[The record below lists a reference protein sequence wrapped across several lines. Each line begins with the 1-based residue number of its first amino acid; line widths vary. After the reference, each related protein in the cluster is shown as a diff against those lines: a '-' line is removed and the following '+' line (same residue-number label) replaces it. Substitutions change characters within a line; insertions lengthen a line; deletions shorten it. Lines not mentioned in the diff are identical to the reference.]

1 MARNT
6 GSKALHEVLYPKLA
20 EEGSMST
27 FEIYDWINNKMIDYK
42 VGYRNRKEPRWRS
55 RRSWTM
61 NQIAQTLKVSHFFQ
75 KVGERRETG
84 MSGQR
89 RAVSVYEVVPIKDV
103 IEKIAGK
110 RHTQQNY
117 ERTLP
122 SFAIDLYRKR
132 RRELLGENT

>member
-27 FEIYDWINNKMIDYK
+27 FEIYDWMNNQMTDYK
-42 VGYRNRKEPRWRS
+42 VGHNNRKEPRWRS

-61 NQIAQTLKVSHFFQ
+61 NQIAQTLKVSHFFN
-75 KVGERRETG
+75 KVGERREVGMTG
-84 MSGQR
+84 SKR
-89 RAVSVYEVVPIKDV
+89 VVSLYEVVPINDV

-117 ERTLP
+117 EKTLP

-132 RRELLGENT
+132 RRELLGEDT